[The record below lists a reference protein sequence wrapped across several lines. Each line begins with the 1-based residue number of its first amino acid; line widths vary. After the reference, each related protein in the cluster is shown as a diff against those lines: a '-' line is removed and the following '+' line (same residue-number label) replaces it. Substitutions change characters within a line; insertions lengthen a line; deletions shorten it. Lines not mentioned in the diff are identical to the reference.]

1 MMYSNY
7 SFAMRQLIN
16 ELSSV
21 GRHESVLMASETTT
35 EVRPTSSGR
44 LHKARRIASEGVHNE
59 SAGHMKP
66 I

>member
-7 SFAMRQLIN
+7 SFAMRQ
-16 ELSSV
+16 LSSV

-44 LHKARRIASEGVHNE
+44 LHKARRIASEGVRNE